1 MPSATASSAVP
12 PEADNPAF
20 APRREGPLPMALLV
34 QKFGGTSVADVERI
48 QAVAQRISRCREE
61 GHELVIVVSA
71 MGHTTD
77 ELTGLAR
84 AISGNPPQREM
95 DMLLATGE
103 QVSIA
108 LLSMA
113 LHAQGVPAVSMT
125 GTQAGIVTESA
136 HGRARILEIRT
147 ERLRRLLDDGQ
158 VVVVAGFQGTSSG
171 HAGTPEIT
179 TLGRGG
185 SDTSA
190 VALAAALGADACEI
204 YTDVPGVLT
213 TDPRKVADAQLM
225 DTVTCDE
232 MLELASLGA
241 AVLHPRAVEIA
252 RNYGVPLVVRSSW
265 SDQPGTRLTSGAARP
280 IGSEGLELGKPVDGA
295 QLETHQAV
303 VALAHVPDRPGVA
316 AQLFEALGAAGLN
329 VDLIVQATHEGASN
343 DIAFTLPEADVDRA
357 QLVCREV
364 LAALGADLAEGGSA
378 QLSAQA
384 GMAKLS
390 ISGAGIM
397 GRPGVAAR
405 LFDTLARAGIN
416 LRLIATSE
424 VKVSCLVAG
433 DQGQRALRAAA
444 DAFELAEGQ
453 LQLNPA
459 LCRVGDPAVRG
470 VALDR
475 DQAQVA
481 VRRVPDRPGT
491 AAAVCRALADAGI
504 SLDAIVQS
512 ERTHGG
518 AGGEGGQ
525 LSRDM
530 SFTLKRDDRAAAE
543 RALAPLLQQW
553 PGSHFEEGPAIA
565 RVSAVGAGMPCTAGT
580 AARMFRC
587 LADAGIN
594 IELIATSEIRT
605 SCVVAEA
612 DGVRALQAVHA
623 AFGLGGSVVHKAE
636 GTEAPV

>member
-1 MPSATASSAVP
+1 M
-12 PEADNPAF
+12 N
-20 APRREGPLPMALLV
+20 
-34 QKFGGTSVADVERI
+34 
-48 QAVAQRISRCREE
+48 
-61 GHELVIVVSA
+61 
-71 MGHTTD
+71 
-77 ELTGLAR
+77 
-84 AISGNPPQREM
+84 
-95 DMLLATGE
+95 MLLATGE

-125 GTQAGIVTESA
+125 GTQAGIITESA
-136 HGRARILEIRT
+136 HGRARILEVRS
-147 ERLRRLLDDGQ
+147 ERLRRLLDAGQ
-158 VVVVAGFQGTSSG
+158 VVVVAGFQGTSG
-171 HAGTPEIT
+171 GAAGTPEIT

-190 VALAAALGADACEI
+190 VALAAALGAAACEI

-225 DTVTCDE
+225 DQVSCDE

-252 RNYGVPLVVRSSW
+252 RNYGVPLIVRSSW
-265 SDQPGTRLTSGAARP
+265 SDAPGTRLTSGAPRP
-280 IGSEGLELGKPVDGA
+280 IGHGGLELGKPVDGA
-295 QLETHQAV
+295 ELDADQAV
-303 VALAHVPDRPGVA
+303 LSLSHVPDCPGVA
-316 AQLFEALGAAGLN
+316 ATLFEALGAAGLN
-329 VDLIVQATHEGASN
+329 VDLIVLATHEGASN
-343 DIAFTLPEADVDRA
+343 DIAFTLAAAELDKAE
-357 QLVCREV
+357 LICREV
-364 LAALGADLAEGGSA
+364 LLGLGAELASSA
-378 QLSAQA
+378 DGDGARLSSEA

-424 VKVSCLVAG
+424 VKVSCLVSAH
-433 DQGQRALRAAA
+433 QGARALRAAA
-444 DAFELAEGQ
+444 EAFELHEGQ
-453 LQLNPA
+453 LQHNPQA
-459 LCRVGDPAVRG
+459 CDLGDPPVRG
-470 VALDR
+470 VALDLG
-475 DQAQVA
+475 QAQVA

-491 AAAVCRALADAGI
+491 AAAICRALADAGL

-512 ERTHGG
+512 ERTHGSG
-518 AGGEGGQ
+518 DS

-530 SFTLKRDDRAAAE
+530 SFTLKRDELQRAHQ
-543 RALAPLLQQW
+543 ALQLLLLQW
-553 PGSHFEEGPAIA
+553 PGSRFEEGPAIA

-580 AARMFRC
+580 AARMFRA
-587 LADAGIN
+587 LADAAIN

-612 DGVRALQAVHA
+612 DGVKALQVVHD
-623 AFGLGGSVVHKAE
+623 AFNLGGAAIHRAE
-636 GTEAPV
+636 GSEAPV

>member
-1 MPSATASSAVP
+1 
-12 PEADNPAF
+12 
-20 APRREGPLPMALLV
+20 MALLV

-48 QAVAQRISRCREE
+48 QAVARRIAACRQA
-61 GHELVIVVSA
+61 GHDLVIVVSA

-108 LLSMA
+108 LLAMA
-113 LHAQGVPAVSMT
+113 LQAIGVPAVSMT
-125 GTQAGIVTESA
+125 GPQVGILTEST
-136 HGRARILEIRT
+136 HGRARILDIRT
-147 ERLRRLLDDGQ
+147 DRLRRLLEEGN
-158 VVVVAGFQGTSSG
+158 VVVVAGFQGTSNSLSG
-171 HAGTPEIT
+171 VAEIT

-213 TDPRKVADAQLM
+213 TDPRKVPDAQLM
-225 DTVTCDE
+225 ETVTCNE

-252 RNYGVPLVVRSSW
+252 RNYGVPLRVRSSW
-265 SDQPGTRLTSGAARP
+265 SDQAGTLLTSSTTSRR
-280 IGSEGLELGKPVDGA
+280 GSGEGLELGKPVDGA
-295 QLETHQAV
+295 ELDTAQAV
-303 VALAHVPDRPGVA
+303 LALAHVPDQPGVA
-316 AQLFEALGAAGLN
+316 AQLFEALSAAGLN
-329 VDLIVQATHEGASN
+329 VDLIVQSTHDGSSN
-343 DIAFTLPEADVDRA
+343 DIAFTVAEA
-357 QLVCREV
+357 QLNDAERVCRDL
-364 LAALGADLAEGGSA
+364 LAALGPGASGANEAS
-378 QLSAQA
+378 LSTEA

-405 LFDTLARAGIN
+405 LFDTLAKQGIN

-433 DQGQRALRAAA
+433 HQGSKALQAAA
-444 DAFELAEGQ
+444 SCFELNEQQ

-459 LCRVGDPAVRG
+459 PSGAGEPEVRG

-481 VRRVPDRPGT
+481 VRRIPDRPGT
-491 AAAVCRALADAGI
+491 AAAVCRALADAAI

-512 ERTHGG
+512 ERTR
-518 AGGEGGQ
+518 GEGE
-525 LSRDM
+525 LRSRDM
-530 SFTLKRDDRAAAE
+530 GFCLKRDDLDRA
-543 RALAPLLQQW
+543 RTALQPLLNQW
-553 PGSHFEEGPAIA
+553 PGASFEEGLAIS

-580 AARMFRC
+580 AARMFRA
-587 LADAGIN
+587 LAEAGIN
-594 IELIATSEIRT
+594 IEMIATSEIRT
-605 SCVVAEA
+605 SCVVAET
-612 DGVRALQAVHA
+612 DGIPALRAVHA
-623 AFGLGGSVVHKAE
+623 AFGLGGAMRHQAQ

>member
-1 MPSATASSAVP
+1 
-12 PEADNPAF
+12 
-20 APRREGPLPMALLV
+20 
-34 QKFGGTSVADVERI
+34 
-48 QAVAQRISRCREE
+48 
-61 GHELVIVVSA
+61 
-71 MGHTTD
+71 
-77 ELTGLAR
+77 
-84 AISGNPPQREM
+84 
-95 DMLLATGE
+95 MLLATGE

-125 GTQAGIVTESA
+125 GAQVGIITESA

-147 ERLRRLLDDGQ
+147 ERLARLLAEGQ

-171 HAGTPEIT
+171 AAGTPEIT

-185 SDTSA
+185 SDTTA

-213 TDPRKVADAQLM
+213 TDPRKVGDAQLM
-225 DTVTCDE
+225 AQVSCNE

-252 RNYGVPLVVRSSW
+252 RNYGVPLLVRSSW
-265 SDQPGTRLTSGAARP
+265 SDAPGTRLTSGSPRP
-280 IGSEGLELGKPVDGA
+280 IGSAGLELGRPVDGA
-295 QLETHQAV
+295 ELESDQAV
-303 VALAHVPDRPGVA
+303 LALSHVPDRPGVA
-316 AQLFEALGAAGLN
+316 ALLFEALSVAGLN
-329 VDLIVQATHEGASN
+329 VDLIVQATQEGSSN
-343 DIAFTLPEADVDRA
+343 DIAFTLAAADLDRA

-364 LAALGADLAEGGSA
+364 LTAMGAELDAGGA
-378 QLSAQA
+378 QLLAQGA
-384 GMAKLS
+384 MAKLS
-390 ISGAGIM
+390 ISGAGIL

-433 DQGQRALRAAA
+433 EQGAKALRATAE
-444 DAFELAEGQ
+444 AFELQDSQ
-453 LQLNPA
+453 LRHDPLVCQL
-459 LCRVGDPAVRG
+459 GEPAVRG
-470 VALDR
+470 VALDC

-481 VRRVPDRPGT
+481 VRRLPDRPGT

-504 SLDAIVQS
+504 GLDAIVQS
-512 ERTHGG
+512 ERTHGLG
-518 AGGEGGQ
+518 DQ
-525 LSRDM
+525 RSRDM
-530 SFTLKRDDRAAAE
+530 SFVLKRDERQRAE
-543 RALAPLLQQW
+543 RALAPLLRQW
-553 PGSHFEEGPAIA
+553 PDARFEEGAAIA
-565 RVSAVGAGMPCTAGT
+565 RVSAVGAGMPCTPGT

-605 SCVVAEA
+605 SCVVAAA
-612 DGVRALQAVHA
+612 DGLAALRAVHD
-623 AFGLGGSVVHKAE
+623 AFDLGGAVQHRAE
-636 GTEAPV
+636 GTAAPL

>member
-1 MPSATASSAVP
+1 
-12 PEADNPAF
+12 
-20 APRREGPLPMALLV
+20 MALLV

-48 QAVAQRISRCREE
+48 QAVAQRIAHCREE

-84 AISGNPPQREM
+84 AICSDPPQREM

-113 LHAQGVPAVSMT
+113 LHAQGVPAISMT

-147 ERLRRLLDDGQ
+147 ERLRRLLNDGH

-190 VALAAALGADACEI
+190 VALAAALGADTCEI

-225 DTVTCDE
+225 ETVTCDE

-265 SDQPGTRLTSGAARP
+265 SNAPGTRLTSGVPKP

-295 QLETHQAV
+295 QLEAHQAV

-316 AQLFEALGAAGLN
+316 ALLFEALGAAGLN
-329 VDLIVQATHEGASN
+329 VDLIVQATHEGSSN
-343 DIAFTLPEADVDRA
+343 DIAFTLAETDVDRA
-357 QLVCREV
+357 ELVCREV
-364 LAALGADLAEGGSA
+364 LAALGADLGAGGA

-384 GMAKLS
+384 GLAKLS

-405 LFDTLARAGIN
+405 LFDTLARSGIN

-444 DAFELAEGQ
+444 ETFELQESQ
-453 LQLNPA
+453 LLLNPEI
-459 LCRVGDPAVRG
+459 CRLGDPAVRG

-475 DQAQVA
+475 DQVQVA

-491 AAAVCRALADAGI
+491 AAAVCRALADASI

-512 ERTHGG
+512 ERTHSSTSG
-518 AGGEGGQ
+518 
-525 LSRDM
+525 SSKDI

-543 RALAPLLQQW
+543 QALSGLLKQW
-553 PGSHFEEGPAIA
+553 PGSHFEEGAAIA

-580 AARMFRC
+580 AARMFRA
-587 LADAGIN
+587 LANAGIN

-605 SCVVAEA
+605 SCVVAEG
-612 DGVRALQAVHA
+612 DGIRALQAVHD
-623 AFGLGGSVVHKAE
+623 AFELGGSETHRAE

>member
-1 MPSATASSAVP
+1 
-12 PEADNPAF
+12 
-20 APRREGPLPMALLV
+20 MALLV

-48 QAVAQRISRCREE
+48 QAVARRIANCRDE
-61 GHELVIVVSA
+61 GHELVVVVSA

-84 AISGNPPQREM
+84 ALNSNPPQREM

-113 LHAQGVPAVSMT
+113 LHACGVPAVSMT
-125 GTQAGIVTESA
+125 GTQAGIITESA
-136 HGRARILEIRT
+136 HGRARILEVRS
-147 ERLRRLLDDGQ
+147 EQLRRALDAGQ
-158 VVVVAGFQGTSSG
+158 VVVVAGFQGTSGGGSAGSSG
-171 HAGTPEIT
+171 IPEIT

-190 VALAAALGADACEI
+190 VALAAALGAAACEI

-225 DTVTCDE
+225 DQVSCDE

-265 SDQPGTRLTSGAARP
+265 SDAPGTRLTSGAPRP
-280 IGSEGLELGKPVDGA
+280 IGHGGLELGKPVDGA
-295 QLETHQAV
+295 ELALDQAV
-303 VALAHVPDRPGVA
+303 LALSHVPDRPGIA
-316 AQLFEALGAAGLN
+316 ASLFEALGAAGLN
-329 VDLIVQATHEGASN
+329 VDLIVQATHEGSSN
-343 DIAFTLPEADVDRA
+343 DIAFTLAAAELDRA
-357 QLVCREV
+357 ELVCRES
-364 LAALGADLAEGGSA
+364 LLALGASLASDPEGQGA
-378 QLSAQA
+378 RLSSEA
-384 GMAKLS
+384 GLAKLS

-405 LFDTLARAGIN
+405 LFDTLARCGIN

-433 DQGQRALRAAA
+433 DQGAKALRAASE
-444 DAFELAEGQ
+444 AFELSESQ
-453 LQLNPA
+453 LRHNPPS
-459 LCRVGDPAVRG
+459 CMISDPAVRG
-470 VALDR
+470 VALDLG
-475 DQAQVA
+475 QAQVA

-491 AAAVCRALADAGI
+491 AAAVCRTLADAGI

-512 ERTHGG
+512 ERTHNG
-518 AGGEGGQ
+518 
-525 LSRDM
+525 SKDM
-530 SFTLKRDDRAAAE
+530 SFTLKRDDLQQAQ
-543 RALAPLLQQW
+543 RALQGLLQSW

-565 RVSAVGAGMPCTAGT
+565 RVSAVGAGMPCTPGT
-580 AARMFRC
+580 AARMFRS

-612 DGVRALQAVHA
+612 DGVRALQAVHG
-623 AFGLGGSVVHKAE
+623 AFGLGGAISHKAE

>member
-1 MPSATASSAVP
+1 
-12 PEADNPAF
+12 
-20 APRREGPLPMALLV
+20 MALLV
-34 QKFGGTSVADVERI
+34 QKFGGTSVADVTRI
-48 QAVAQRISRCREE
+48 QAVAARIAACREE

-71 MGHTTD
+71 MGHSTD
-77 ELTGLAR
+77 ELTALAR
-84 AISGNPPQREM
+84 AISSDPPQREL

-125 GTQAGIVTESA
+125 GAQVGIITESA

-147 ERLRRLLDDGQ
+147 ERLARLLAEGQ

-171 HAGTPEIT
+171 AAGTPEIT

-185 SDTSA
+185 SDTTA

-213 TDPRKVADAQLM
+213 TDPRKVDDAQLM
-225 DTVTCDE
+225 AQVSCNE

-252 RNYGVPLVVRSSW
+252 RNYGVPLLVRSSW
-265 SDQPGTRLTSGAARP
+265 SDAPGTRLTSGSPRP
-280 IGSEGLELGKPVDGA
+280 IGSAGLELGRPVDGA
-295 QLETHQAV
+295 ELESDQAV
-303 VALAHVPDRPGVA
+303 LALSHVPDRPGVA
-316 AQLFEALGAAGLN
+316 ALLFEALGAAGLN
-329 VDLIVQATHEGASN
+329 VDLIVQATQEGSSN
-343 DIAFTLPEADVDRA
+343 DIAFTLAAADLDRA
-357 QLVCREV
+357 QLVCRQV
-364 LAALGADLAEGGSA
+364 LTAMGAELDAGGA
-378 QLSAQA
+378 QLLAQGA
-384 GMAKLS
+384 MAKLS
-390 ISGAGIM
+390 ISGAGIL

-433 DQGQRALRAAA
+433 EQGAKALRATAE
-444 DAFELAEGQ
+444 AFELQDNQ
-453 LQLNPA
+453 LRHDPLVCQL
-459 LCRVGDPAVRG
+459 GEPAVRG
-470 VALDR
+470 VALDC

-481 VRRVPDRPGT
+481 VRRLPDRPGT

-504 SLDAIVQS
+504 GLDAIVQS
-512 ERTHGG
+512 ERTHGCG
-518 AGGEGGQ
+518 DQ
-525 LSRDM
+525 RSRDM
-530 SFTLKRDDRAAAE
+530 SFVLKRHERQRAE
-543 RALAPLLQQW
+543 RALAPLLRQW
-553 PGSHFEEGPAIA
+553 PGARFEEGAAIA
-565 RVSAVGAGMPCTAGT
+565 RVSAVGAGMPCTPGT

-605 SCVVAEA
+605 SCVVAAA
-612 DGVRALQAVHA
+612 DGLAALRAVHA
-623 AFGLGGSVVHKAE
+623 AFDLGGAVQHRAE
-636 GTEAPV
+636 GTAAPL

>member
-1 MPSATASSAVP
+1 
-12 PEADNPAF
+12 
-20 APRREGPLPMALLV
+20 MALLV

-48 QAVAQRISRCREE
+48 QAVARRIAACRQA
-61 GHELVIVVSA
+61 GHDLVIVVSA

-108 LLSMA
+108 LLAMA
-113 LHAQGVPAVSMT
+113 LQAIGVPAVSMT
-125 GTQAGIVTESA
+125 GPQVGILTEST
-136 HGRARILEIRT
+136 HGRARILDIRT
-147 ERLRRLLDDGQ
+147 DRLRRLLEEGN
-158 VVVVAGFQGTSSG
+158 VVVVAGFQGTSNSLSG
-171 HAGTPEIT
+171 VAEIT

-213 TDPRKVADAQLM
+213 TDPRKVPDAQLM
-225 DTVTCDE
+225 ETVTCNE

-252 RNYGVPLVVRSSW
+252 RNYGVPLRVRSSW
-265 SDQPGTRLTSGAARP
+265 SDQAGTLLTSNTTSRR
-280 IGSEGLELGKPVDGA
+280 GSGEGLELGKPVDGA
-295 QLETHQAV
+295 ELDTAQAV
-303 VALAHVPDRPGVA
+303 LALSHVPDQPGVA
-316 AQLFEALGAAGLN
+316 AQLFEALSAAGLN
-329 VDLIVQATHEGASN
+329 VDLIVQSTHDGSSN
-343 DIAFTLPEADVDRA
+343 DIAFTVAEA
-357 QLVCREV
+357 QLNDAERVCRDL
-364 LAALGADLAEGGSA
+364 LAALGPGASGANDAS
-378 QLSAQA
+378 LSTEA

-405 LFDTLARAGIN
+405 LFDTLAKQGIN

-433 DQGQRALRAAA
+433 HQGSKALQAAA
-444 DAFELAEGQ
+444 SCFELNEQQ

-459 LCRVGDPAVRG
+459 PSGAGEPEVRG

-481 VRRVPDRPGT
+481 VRRIPDRPGT
-491 AAAVCRALADAGI
+491 AAAVCRALADAAI

-512 ERTHGG
+512 ERTHGE
-518 AGGEGGQ
+518 GE
-525 LSRDM
+525 LRSRDM
-530 SFTLKRDDRAAAE
+530 GFCLKRDDLDRA
-543 RALAPLLQQW
+543 RTALQPLLNQW
-553 PGSHFEEGPAIA
+553 PGASFEEGLAIS

-580 AARMFRC
+580 AARMFRS
-587 LADAGIN
+587 LAEAGIN
-594 IELIATSEIRT
+594 IEMIATSEIRT
-605 SCVVAEA
+605 SCVVAET
-612 DGVRALQAVHA
+612 DGIPALRAVHA
-623 AFGLGGSVVHKAE
+623 AFGLGGAVRHQAQ

>member
-1 MPSATASSAVP
+1 
-12 PEADNPAF
+12 
-20 APRREGPLPMALLV
+20 MALLV

-48 QAVAQRISRCREE
+48 QAVARRIARCRED
-61 GHELVIVVSA
+61 GHDLVIVVSA
-71 MGHTTD
+71 MGHSTD

-84 AISGNPPQREM
+84 ALCSDPPQREL

-113 LHAQGVPAVSMT
+113 LHAVGVPAVSMT
-125 GTQAGIVTESA
+125 GTQAGIITESA

-147 ERLRRLLDDGQ
+147 ERLRRLLADGF

-171 HAGTPEIT
+171 AAGTPEIT

-204 YTDVPGVLT
+204 YTDVPGVLS

-225 DTVTCDE
+225 EQVSCSE

-265 SDQPGTRLTSGAARP
+265 SEASGTRLTSGSPRP
-280 IGSEGLELGKPVDGA
+280 IGSEGLELGRPVDGA
-295 QLETHQAV
+295 ELESQQAV
-303 VALAHVPDRPGVA
+303 LALSHVPDRPGVA

-343 DIAFTLPEADVDRA
+343 DIAFTLADADLDRA

-364 LAALGADLAEGGSA
+364 LATMGAGLGEGGA
-378 QLSAQA
+378 QLSGEA

-405 LFDTLARAGIN
+405 LFDALARAGIN

-433 DQGQRALRAAA
+433 DQGAKALRCAATS
-444 DAFELAEGQ
+444 FELHDGQ
-453 LQLNPA
+453 LRHDPVPCQL
-459 LCRVGDPAVRG
+459 GEPAVRG

-512 ERTHGG
+512 ERIHGG
-518 AGGEGGQ
+518 GDQ
-525 LSRDM
+525 LSRDI
-530 SFTLKRDDRAAAE
+530 SFTLKRDERRRAE
-543 RALAPLLQQW
+543 QALNPLLRQW
-553 PGSHFEEGPAIA
+553 PGAHFEEGPAIA
-565 RVSAVGAGMPCTAGT
+565 RVSAVGAGMPCTPGT
-580 AARMFRC
+580 AARMFRA

-612 DGVRALQAVHA
+612 DGVRALQAVHT
-623 AFGLGGSVVHKAE
+623 AFALGGDVVHQAQGSE
-636 GTEAPV
+636 SPLEAASSA

>member
-1 MPSATASSAVP
+1 
-12 PEADNPAF
+12 
-20 APRREGPLPMALLV
+20 MALLV

-48 QAVAQRISRCREE
+48 HAVARRIARCRED

-84 AISGNPPQREM
+84 AISSDPPQREM

-113 LHAQGVPAVSMT
+113 LHAEGVPAVSMT
-125 GTQAGIVTESA
+125 GTQAGIITESA

-147 ERLRRLLDDGQ
+147 ERLRRLLADGH

-171 HAGTPEIT
+171 AAGTPEIT

-225 DTVTCDE
+225 EQVSCSE

-265 SDQPGTRLTSGAARP
+265 SDAPGTLLTSGNPRP

-295 QLETHQAV
+295 ELESSQAV
-303 VALAHVPDRPGVA
+303 LALSHVPDRPGVA

-343 DIAFTLPEADVDRA
+343 DIAFTLADADRDRA

-364 LAALGADLAEGGSA
+364 LATMGAGLGEGGA
-378 QLSAQA
+378 QLSAEG

-405 LFDTLARAGIN
+405 LFDALARAGIN

-433 DQGQRALRAAA
+433 HQGAKALRCAA
-444 DAFELAEGQ
+444 DTFELQDGQ
-453 LQLNPA
+453 LRHDPLPCE
-459 LCRVGDPAVRG
+459 LGVPAVRG

-512 ERTHGG
+512 ERTHG
-518 AGGEGGQ
+518 EGDQ

-530 SFTLKRDDRAAAE
+530 SFTLKRDE
-543 RALAPLLQQW
+543 RARAEQALSHLLRQW
-553 PGSHFEEGPAIA
+553 PGAHFEEGPAIA
-565 RVSAVGAGMPCTAGT
+565 RVSAVGAGMPCTPGT

-587 LADAGIN
+587 LADASIN

-612 DGVRALQAVHA
+612 DGVKALQVIHA
-623 AFGLGGSVVHKAE
+623 AFGLGGDEVHQAQ
-636 GTEAPV
+636 GTEAPI

>member
-1 MPSATASSAVP
+1 
-12 PEADNPAF
+12 
-20 APRREGPLPMALLV
+20 MALLV

-48 QAVAQRISRCREE
+48 QAVARRIARCRED

-84 AISGNPPQREM
+84 AISSDPPQREM

-113 LHAQGVPAVSMT
+113 LHAEGVPAVSMT
-125 GTQAGIVTESA
+125 GTQAGIITESA

-147 ERLRRLLDDGQ
+147 ERLRRLLADGH

-171 HAGTPEIT
+171 AAGTPEIT

-225 DTVTCDE
+225 EQVSCSE

-265 SDQPGTRLTSGAARP
+265 SDAPGTLLTSGNPRP

-295 QLETHQAV
+295 ELESSQAV
-303 VALAHVPDRPGVA
+303 LALSHVPDRPGVA

-343 DIAFTLPEADVDRA
+343 DIAFTLADADRDRA

-364 LAALGADLAEGGSA
+364 LATMGAGLGEGGA
-378 QLSAQA
+378 QLSAEG

-405 LFDTLARAGIN
+405 LFDALARAGIN

-433 DQGQRALRAAA
+433 HQGAKALRCAA
-444 DAFELAEGQ
+444 DTFELQDGQ
-453 LQLNPA
+453 LRHDPLPCE
-459 LCRVGDPAVRG
+459 LGVPAVRG

-512 ERTHGG
+512 ERTHG
-518 AGGEGGQ
+518 EGDQ

-530 SFTLKRDDRAAAE
+530 SFTLKRDE
-543 RALAPLLQQW
+543 RARAEQALSHLLRQW
-553 PGSHFEEGPAIA
+553 PGAHFEEGPAIA
-565 RVSAVGAGMPCTAGT
+565 RVSAVGAGMPCTPGT

-587 LADAGIN
+587 LADASIN

-612 DGVRALQAVHA
+612 DGVCALQAVHA
-623 AFGLGGSVVHKAE
+623 AFELGGEVKHQAQ
-636 GTEAPV
+636 GTESPLETAASA

>member
-1 MPSATASSAVP
+1 
-12 PEADNPAF
+12 
-20 APRREGPLPMALLV
+20 MALLV

-48 QAVAQRISRCREE
+48 RSVAQRIARSRDS
-61 GHELVIVVSA
+61 GHDLVIVVSA

-84 AISGNPPQREM
+84 AITSEPPQREM

-108 LLSMA
+108 LLAMA

-125 GTQAGIVTESA
+125 GTQAGIITESA

-147 ERLRRLLDDGQ
+147 ERLRRLLEAGH

-171 HAGTPEIT
+171 AAGTPEIT

-190 VALAAALGADACEI
+190 VALAAALGAEACEI

-213 TDPRKVADAQLM
+213 TDPRKVPDAQLM
-225 DTVTCDE
+225 EQVSCNE

-265 SDQPGTRLTSGAARP
+265 SDAPGTRLTSGNPRP
-280 IGSEGLELGKPVDGA
+280 IGREGLELGRPVDGA
-295 QLETHQAV
+295 ELESGQAV

-329 VDLIVQATHEGASN
+329 VDLIVQATHEGTSN
-343 DIAFTLPEADVDRA
+343 DIAFTLPEADLDRA
-357 QLVCREV
+357 ELVCREV
-364 LAALGADLAEGGSA
+364 LAALGAALGDGGAQLWAEG
-378 QLSAQA
+378 

-390 ISGAGIM
+390 IAGAGIM

-405 LFDTLARAGIN
+405 LFDTLARGGIN

-433 DQGQRALRAAA
+433 HQGAKALRAAA
-444 DAFELAEGQ
+444 EAFELQEGQ
-453 LQLNPA
+453 LRHNPEPCH
-459 LCRVGDPAVRG
+459 LGDPAVRG

-491 AAAVCRALADAGI
+491 AAAICRALADAGL

-512 ERTHGG
+512 ERTHGD
-518 AGGEGGQ
+518 ADQ
-525 LSRDM
+525 RSRDM
-530 SFTLKRDDRAAAE
+530 SFTLKRDELGRAE
-543 RALAPLLQQW
+543 RALQAVLQQW
-553 PGSHFEEGPAIA
+553 PGARFEEGPAIA
-565 RVSAVGAGMPCTAGT
+565 RVSAVGAGMPCTPGT

-612 DGVRALQAVHA
+612 DGIRALQAVHG
-623 AFGLGGSVVHKAE
+623 AFGLGGEIVHKAE